1 MGVPIGME
9 ILGMPWNEAK
19 LLNIADKISEVRRVR
34 KMPVST
40 ANTTGARSIERV
52 PVIVPNRENIPST
65 YPLGV
70 L

>member
-1 MGVPIGME
+1 ME
-9 ILGMPWNEAK
+9 ILGMPWSEAK
-19 LLNIADKISEVRRVR
+19 LLNIANKISEVRRVR

-40 ANTTGARSIERV
+40 GDAISARSFEKV
-52 PVIVPNRENIPST
+52 PVIVPNTENIPST